1 MFSKLTTTGCYAA
14 TVGGFGVGFYGLSE
28 SLMNHSKTTQITKE
42 DYCNSEALRNKILK
56 RHSTMKTILNVDMS
70 HAKRY

>member
-28 SLMNHSKTTQITKE
+28 SLINHSKTTQVSID
-42 DYCNSEALRNKILK
+42 DYRNSQALRNKILK
-56 RHSTMKTILNVDMS
+56 RHGTMKNYIKCGYES
-70 HAKRY
+70 C

>member
-1 MFSKLTTTGCYAA
+1 MFSKLTATGCYAA

-28 SLMNHSKTTQITKE
+28 SLINHSKTTQVSID
-42 DYCNSEALRNKILK
+42 DYRNSASLRNKILK